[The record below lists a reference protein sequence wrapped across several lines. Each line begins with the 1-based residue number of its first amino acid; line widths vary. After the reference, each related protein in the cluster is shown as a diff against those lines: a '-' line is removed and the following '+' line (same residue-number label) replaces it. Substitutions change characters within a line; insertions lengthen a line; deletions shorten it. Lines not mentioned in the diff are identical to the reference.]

1 MPLVPH
7 ENGGFGEVHP
17 VKIAA
22 LATSF
27 VIGFITGIS
36 FLPAPNHELPELK
49 TEQIRRADNKQVD

>member
-1 MPLVPH
+1 VPLAPH
-7 ENGGFGEVHP
+7 ENGGFGEVHL

-27 VIGFITGIS
+27 VIGFITGLS

-49 TEQIRRADNKQVD
+49 PEQIRRAVNK

>member
-1 MPLVPH
+1 VPPSPH
-7 ENGGFGEVHP
+7 ENRGFGEVHP

-49 TEQIRRADNKQVD
+49 TKQIRRADNK

>member
-1 MPLVPH
+1 
-7 ENGGFGEVHP
+7 

-36 FLPAPNHELPELK
+36 FLPTPNHELPELK
-49 TEQIRRADNKQVD
+49 TEQMRRADNK